1 MYLLNILFNE
11 SNNNLFNA
19 THNDKFV
26 IRKSVNMIVHHLL
39 VFNYIVATFQVVYQS
54 MQEDIKINGSNM
66 CSITHAIVQNTK
78 QGYE

>member
-1 MYLLNILFNE
+1 
-11 SNNNLFNA
+11 
-19 THNDKFV
+19 
-26 IRKSVNMIVHHLL
+26 MIVHQLL
-39 VFNYIVATFQVVYQS
+39 VFNYNVATFQVVYQS

>member
-1 MYLLNILFNE
+1 MYLLNILFN
-11 SNNNLFNA
+11 A
-19 THNDKFV
+19 TNNDKLV
-26 IRKSVNMIVHHLL
+26 KRKSLNMIVHHLL
-39 VFNYIVATFQVVYQS
+39 VFNYSVATFQVVYQS

>member
-19 THNDKFV
+19 INNEKIV
-26 IRKSVNMIVHHLL
+26 IRKSENMIVHNLL
-39 VFNYIVATFQVVYQS
+39 VFNYIVATFQVVYES